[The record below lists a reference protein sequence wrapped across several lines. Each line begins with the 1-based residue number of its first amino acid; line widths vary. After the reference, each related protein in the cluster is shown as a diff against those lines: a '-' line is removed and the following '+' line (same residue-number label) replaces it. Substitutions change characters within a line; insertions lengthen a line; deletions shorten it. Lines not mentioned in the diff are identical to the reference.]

1 MFALAVLRDWERDDM
16 IAGFIS
22 LAAGTQLGGLGSVRI
37 WILFFST
44 YSRSVIGCWR
54 TYLSVSYT
62 PKYMRHMHTIPSES
76 LGHTNESENWQEA
89 RSREHVESLKFGRKV
104 ESWKALL
111 TKVLDDL
118 LRSYSG
124 TSRIKYL
131 IIHKFRRLR
140 FSKWMSFENPG

>member
-1 MFALAVLRDWERDDM
+1 M

-22 LAAGTQLGGLGSVRI
+22 FATGAQPGGSGSVRI
-37 WILFFST
+37 WILFFSA

-54 TYLSVSYT
+54 TYLSVRYT
-62 PKYMRHMHTIPSES
+62 PKDMVHMHTIPSES
-76 LGHTNESENWQEA
+76 IGHTNESENRQEA
-89 RSREHVESLKFGRKV
+89 RSREHVESLKSGRKV
-104 ESWKALL
+104 ESSKALL
-111 TKVLDDL
+111 MKVLLDDL

-124 TSRIKYL
+124 TRKIKYF